1 MNAFT
6 RGEQVAEQL
15 EQDMPDL
22 CAARRSAAAVTKHP
36 YETPRFVTA
45 CNDAYHLAGL
55 LKLMML
61 DAEGSNDW
69 REPVLH
75 LAYDIAEGL
84 YEEMTEFNLEAV
96 GPSEEEI
103 AA

>member
-1 MNAFT
+1 MLTNVSPPA
-6 RGEQVAEQL
+6 
-15 EQDMPDL
+15 P
-22 CAARRSAAAVTKHP
+22 KHP

-55 LKLMML
+55 LKLMLL

-69 REPVLH
+69 RLPALS
-75 LAYDIAEGL
+75 LASDIAKRL
-84 YEEMTEFNLEAV
+84 SDEMIEFNLEAV

>member
-1 MNAFT
+1 MNAHT
-6 RGEQVAEQL
+6 PPPTQ
-15 EQDMPDL
+15 
-22 CAARRSAAAVTKHP
+22 KHP

-61 DAEGSNDW
+61 DGEISNDW
-69 REPVLH
+69 RLPVLH
-75 LAYDIAEGL
+75 LAYDIAERL
-84 YEEMTEFNLEAV
+84 SDELTEFNLEAV
-96 GPSEEEI
+96 GPSEEEM